1 MNLIDISQKI
11 LRRKKYFPR
20 ILCFSPAISQIHKS
34 TKVRF
39 PRNQPKMTQ
48 LHKSTTSSQMVVRGW
63 YMTLFDRRDLLNS
76 EKNVWDGFHHLSA
89 IPGPICDFSRIFQ
102 EIRVGTWILEN
113 RFFNRSSPKKMFEN
127 DFFQNVLKLSKNMI
141 LELHFGIFTSIVLP
155 IFAEPEF
162 FESKAVTFLY

>member
-1 MNLIDISQKI
+1 MSH
-11 LRRKKYFPR
+11 
-20 ILCFSPAISQIHKS
+20 IHKS
-34 TKVRF
+34 TKMRF
-39 PRNQPKMTQ
+39 PGNRPKMPQ
-48 LHKSTTSSQMVVRGW
+48 LLKNIISSKMVVRGW
-63 YMTLFDRRDLLNS
+63 SMTLFDYRDLLNS

-102 EIRVGTWILEN
+102 KIRVGTWILEN